1 PVRPSSSS
9 SNGSVDAS
17 MIVRGDSLPNGK
29 ISVQQGMFH
38 AISWDTRKPLTV
50 TIVWNPKVQQRQPAS
65 LRIAIPLRNYCATRM
80 LSFNGSCYS
89 ISELKASLIGSVS
102 KLGGTAQLASFN
114 SVKEVEELFA
124 ANNAKLKIFPYRRPL
139 DFDKPVR
146 IEWFQSVA
154 ARQTIEPLALRSDDA
169 CLAKSITRKNASS
182 ATIDSNT

>member
-1 PVRPSSSS
+1 MNGLTQRIELDNFYHRDETLIPTGQPDGAGDGQLTTSSSS
-9 SNGSVDAS
+9 SNGSVNAS
-17 MIVRGDSLPNGK
+17 MIVRGDSLPNGQ

-38 AISWDTRKPLTV
+38 AISWDT
-50 TIVWNPKVQQRQPAS
+50 
-65 LRIAIPLRNYCATRM
+65 
-80 LSFNGSCYS
+80 SFNGSCYS